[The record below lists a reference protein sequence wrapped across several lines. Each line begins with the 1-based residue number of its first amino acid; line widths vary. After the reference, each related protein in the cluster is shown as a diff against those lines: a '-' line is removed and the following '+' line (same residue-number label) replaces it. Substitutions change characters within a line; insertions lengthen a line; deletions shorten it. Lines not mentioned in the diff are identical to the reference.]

1 MIHETQLTDT
11 AFGRSHMFKTI
22 KAALLRVWLQVP
34 FGTICS
40 FQYGKQTVT
49 LRKDMWLILSDGTSQ
64 DALPLT
70 FVSPLL
76 VAAVE
81 AEMLRIGYRASTAP
95 RRARA

>member
-1 MIHETQLTDT
+1 MHETQLADT
-11 AFGRSHMFKTI
+11 ALGRSLMWKTL
-22 KAALLRVWLQVP
+22 KAALLRVWLHVP

-49 LRKDMWLILSDGTSQ
+49 LRKDLWLILSDGTSH
-64 DALPLT
+64 DALPLS
-70 FVSPLL
+70 FVSPQL

-81 AEMLRIGYRASTAP
+81 AEMLRIGYRASAAP